1 MTDVTPSEGRT
12 TRGEG
17 AAEHASERTAV
28 RERPRTGRNARIVR
42 SAKLEAWEVF
52 QQAKDGDPM
61 RHGGNVM
68 APDAELA
75 MHYAREMF
83 GRRNESS
90 RLWVV
95 RRADI
100 AVLEDPDLLD
110 PPLDRS
116 FKKPGG
122 YVMRDKL
129 AAARERAG
137 TAKPTAR
144 AEGHDRTG
152 GRRTT

>member
-1 MTDVTPSEGRT
+1 MVG
-12 TRGEG
+12 TR
-17 AAEHASERTAV
+17 AELV
-28 RERPRTGRNARIVR
+28 P
-42 SAKLEAWEVF
+42 WEVF

-83 GRRNESS
+83 GRRNEST

-95 RRADI
+95 RRDAI
-100 AVLEDPDLLD
+100 AVLDDPDLLD

-137 TAKPTAR
+137 TAKPPPR

-152 GRRTT
+152 GRRTGKPA

>member
-1 MTDVTPSEGRT
+1 MTASRPTKAASGAAGRDVSRGPSLDPSEV
-12 TRGEG
+12 
-17 AAEHASERTAV
+17 S
-28 RERPRTGRNARIVR
+28 
-42 SAKLEAWEVF
+42 LEAFEVF

-68 APDAELA
+68 APDRELA

-83 GRRNESS
+83 GRRSESA
-90 RLWVV
+90 RLWIV

-129 AAARERAG
+129 AAARARAG
-137 TAKPTAR
+137 TTKPAAR

-152 GRRTT
+152 GRRPKEPA

>member
-1 MTDVTPSEGRT
+1 MASRKAASRT
-12 TRGEG
+12 E
-17 AAEHASERTAV
+17 
-28 RERPRTGRNARIVR
+28 
-42 SAKLEAWEVF
+42 LEAYEVF

-75 MHYAREMF
+75 MHYARELF
-83 GRRNESS
+83 GRRNEST
-90 RLWVV
+90 RLWIV

-129 AAARERAG
+129 EVAKRRAAD
-137 TAKPTAR
+137 
-144 AEGHDRTG
+144 EGVK
-152 GRRTT
+152 

>member
-1 MTDVTPSEGRT
+1 MGV
-12 TRGEG
+12 
-17 AAEHASERTAV
+17 A
-28 RERPRTGRNARIVR
+28 
-42 SAKLEAWEVF
+42 LEPYEVF

-61 RHGGNVM
+61 RHGGNVL

-75 MHYAREMF
+75 LHYAREMF
-83 GRRNESS
+83 GRRSESM

-100 AVLEDPDLLD
+100 TVLEDPDLLD

-129 AAARERAG
+129 AAARARAG
-137 TAKPTAR
+137 TEKPPAR
-144 AEGHDRTG
+144 AETHDRTG
-152 GRRTT
+152 GRRAEGKS